1 MGVCAWGVGLEVR
14 CEYFL
19 SCLVWECRWGGVK
32 WSVEGEDF
40 KWVLIRVCSRRID
53 SGVCTAREMVVVR

>member
-1 MGVCAWGVGLEVR
+1 
-14 CEYFL
+14 
-19 SCLVWECRWGGVK
+19 VWECKWSGVE

-40 KWVLIRVCSRRID
+40 EWVLIRVCSRRID